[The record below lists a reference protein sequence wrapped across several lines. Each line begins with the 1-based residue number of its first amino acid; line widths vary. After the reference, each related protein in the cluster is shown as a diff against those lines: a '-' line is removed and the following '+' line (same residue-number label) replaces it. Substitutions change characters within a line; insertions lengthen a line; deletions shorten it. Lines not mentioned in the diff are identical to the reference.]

1 MIMILQVRLHDHC
14 VYAMPGWRY
23 DKSYQVVEYT
33 FSNLDLTTLANIS
46 NGDTRSVNFSVS
58 AASLTCILQRP

>member
-1 MIMILQVRLHDHC
+1 MCAV
-14 VYAMPGWRY
+14 PGWRY

-46 NGDTRSVNFSVS
+46 NGDTRSVSQSDCSHPALVIE
-58 AASLTCILQRP
+58 AAERMPQ

>member
-1 MIMILQVRLHDHC
+1 
-14 VYAMPGWRY
+14 MPGWRY

-46 NGDTRSVNFSVS
+46 NGDTRSATVI
-58 AASLTCILQRP
+58 AAGLLHPFTRGPET